1 MQSVR
6 HRTIV
11 TNHRW
16 ASRLT
21 PYLYML
27 PALFLAIVFCL
38 WPFVKT
44 IINSLSIVSYSGEI
58 VEYVGLDNFKE
69 LFANPSFRTSVSNT
83 FRFTA
88 LFVPANIIIC
98 MGCALLCY
106 RKRRGTAFNE
116 LLFFLPMAVAMSSA
130 ALIFKALFNPMIGVV
145 NWILRVDINWFN
157 DPSKAMFTLV
167 ALGVWLDIGLD
178 FILLLA
184 ALRNVP
190 PQLLESAELEG
201 AGAWRKFFN
210 IQLPFISPTLLFV
223 LCTNIKDAMLI
234 SAPVLILTEGGPYRS
249 TQTLVYQMYLEGF
262 RSGNYTLGSTISV
275 VVFLLTLVLLLLLF
289 KFEKRGV
296 YYS

>member
-1 MQSVR
+1 MQPAQ
-6 HRTIV
+6 HRNIV
-11 TNHRW
+11 TNHRMI
-16 ASRLT
+16 SKIT
-21 PYLYML
+21 PYFYML
-27 PALFLAIVFCL
+27 PALFLAAVFCL

-44 IINSLSIVSYSGEI
+44 IINSLSIVNYSGKV
-58 VEYVGLDNFKE
+58 VEFVGLENFKE
-69 LFANPSFRTSVSNT
+69 LFASSSFRTSLKNT

-88 LFVPANIIIC
+88 LFVPANVIIC

-106 RKRRGTAFNE
+106 RKRKGTAFNE

-130 ALIFKALFNPMIGVV
+130 AMIFKALFNPMIGVV
-145 NWILRVDINWFN
+145 NWVLGVDINWFN

-167 ALGVWLDIGLD
+167 TLGVWLDIGLD

-190 PQLLESAELEG
+190 QQLLESAELEG
-201 AGAWRKFFN
+201 AGAWSKFWR
-210 IQLPFISPTLLFV
+210 IQLPLVTPTLLFI

-234 SAPVLILTEGGPYRS
+234 AAPVMILTEGGPYRS

-275 VVFLLTLVLLLLLF
+275 VVFLLTLVLMLLLF
-289 KFEKRGV
+289 RFEKRGV

>member
-11 TNHRW
+11 TKHK
-16 ASRLT
+16 SISKIT

-27 PALFLAIVFCL
+27 PALFLAVVFCL
-38 WPFVKT
+38 WPFFKT
-44 IINSLSIVSYSGEI
+44 IINSLSIVNFSGKV
-58 VEYVGLDNFKE
+58 VEFVGLENFKE
-69 LFANPSFRTSVSNT
+69 LFASTSFRISLKNT

-88 LFVPANIIIC
+88 IFVPVNVVIC
-98 MGCALLCY
+98 MTCAMLCY
-106 RKRRGTAFNE
+106 RKRKGAAFNE

-130 ALIFKALFNPMIGVV
+130 AMIFKTMFNPTIGVI
-145 NWILRVDINWFN
+145 NWLLGVDINWFN

-167 ALGVWLDIGLD
+167 TLGVWLDIGLD

-201 AGAWRKFFN
+201 AGVWRKFFH
-210 IQLPFISPTLLFV
+210 IQLPFISPTLMFV
-223 LCTNIKDAMLI
+223 VCTNIKDAMLI
-234 SAPVLILTEGGPYRS
+234 SAPVMILTEGGPYRS

-275 VVFLLTLVLLLLLF
+275 VVFLISLVLLLLLF
-289 KFEKRGV
+289 RFEKRGV

>member
-11 TNHRW
+11 TKHKQL
-16 ASRLT
+16 SKTT

-27 PALFLAIVFCL
+27 PALALAFVFCL
-38 WPFVKT
+38 WPFFKT
-44 IINSLSIVSYSGEI
+44 IVNSLSIVNYSGKI
-58 VEYVGLDNFKE
+58 VQFVGLDNFRE
-69 LFANPSFRTSVSNT
+69 LFASSSFRISLKNT

-88 LFVPANIIIC
+88 IFVPVNVVIC
-98 MGCALLCY
+98 MLCALLCY

-130 ALIFKALFNPMIGVV
+130 AMIFKALFNPMIGVV
-145 NWILRVDINWFN
+145 NWILGVDINWFN

-167 ALGVWLDIGLD
+167 TLGVWLDIGLD

-190 PQLLESAELEG
+190 PQLTESAELEG
-201 AGAWRKFFN
+201 AGAWRKFRSV
-210 IQLPFISPTLLFV
+210 QLPLITPTLMFV
-223 LCTNIKDAMLI
+223 VCTNIKDAMLI
-234 SAPVLILTEGGPYRS
+234 SAPVMILTEGGPYRS

-275 VVFLLTLVLLLLLF
+275 VVFLLSLVLLLLLF
-289 KFEKRGV
+289 RFEKRGV